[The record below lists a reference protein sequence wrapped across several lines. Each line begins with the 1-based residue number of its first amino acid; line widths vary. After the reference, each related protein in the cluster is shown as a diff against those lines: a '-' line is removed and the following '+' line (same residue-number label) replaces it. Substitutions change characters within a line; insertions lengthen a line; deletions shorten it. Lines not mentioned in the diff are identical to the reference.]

1 MNELHNKITLLC
13 QKAGITTYKLCKEIG
28 IRGSVIS
35 DLKTGRKKGL
45 SSETLSKIAE
55 YFNVSVDYLL
65 GNEQKKEP
73 TAKSDELDLQ
83 LEGIDFALF
92 GEVKE
97 MTDEQKQDVIDY
109 IKFKKSQQKRE

>member
-13 QKAGITTYKLCKEIG
+13 REAGITTYKLCKEIG
-28 IRGSVIS
+28 IRESVIS

-65 GNEQKKEP
+65 GNEQKKSP
-73 TAKSDELDLQ
+73 PLKAMSL
-83 LEGIDFALF
+83 IC
-92 GEVKE
+92 
-97 MTDEQKQDVIDY
+97 
-109 IKFKKSQQKRE
+109 S